1 MGKQLSRQPD
11 LALSWH
17 PYNWDLQCTF
27 TTGLDPE
34 AWLKHFIVWDS
45 VCHTMKFR

>member
-17 PYNWDLQCTF
+17 PYNWDWQCTF
-27 TTGLDPE
+27 ITGLDPE